1 MLFVAFPS
9 TVDWLAREANA
20 DESFHKSDNYWEQCP
35 AVCNLEISASHC
47 MLMIAST
54 CFDRYGMAPDVNII
68 HLPGDFLFLS
78 LKIRNN
84 CQSSVVIVTRHL
96 RLF

>member
-1 MLFVAFPS
+1 
-9 TVDWLAREANA
+9 
-20 DESFHKSDNYWEQCP
+20 
-35 AVCNLEISASHC
+35 

-54 CFDRYGMAPDVNII
+54 CFDQYGMALDVNTI

-96 RLF
+96 KLF